1 MGATRRTSNVGAP
14 ADDARGGGRA
24 VERNDRANVAAT
36 TTDERRESV
45 HPDDGDDLGRSSAD
59 ANAAGVSETH
69 RGRGVVYAELRRVSK
84 DAPTTKTLPDKIDLP
99 SPERV
104 GDVLTLGRQRVNDVQ
119 LDCPRVPSLLS
130 RKHAEITVDANG
142 THFVTDK
149 DTLNGTYLNGNLIP
163 RGPCPLKPG
172 DIIAFGGPANVL
184 RDNRTLRNSFRYEY
198 RRPLALEAWREACTA
213 RERESVGEDG
223 ARDAA
228 ATATATEPTPGVD
241 DEERRRP
248 TKRTSFRSGDAV
260 SGDAGGGG
268 ASVARA
274 GENAAATTRPHSQST
289 QPTQPTQSTQPTQPT
304 QSTQPTQPTQ
314 PTRAPVPEPEAVAK
328 EILVDDGIAPDG
340 YRSPGKACVKL
351 SKRDLVSMR
360 RAATKL
366 STRSPDFLRDALS
379 ETGVSLAESVVP
391 LNPEDGS
398 LMMDIIA
405 DASGSDRERLFANV
419 RDVVDAETSGS
430 QGINE
435 VSMTQA
441 PTQEYVAPSEL
452 TAATSAA
459 VARMVTQTCHE
470 ALELHTSASGLVSF
484 GLKLLNATSVWDSE
498 TYNHM
503 EKTAAAGGFK
513 RGDLVAESIAL
524 ALYPKEQM
532 GWERTKKE
540 DGDDT
545 PSDNRVFA
553 ASVGEIDGH
562 GSDIGAAGCEAI
574 AEAALTPRRSS
585 DGRWIFNECLRSLT
599 LGKNPRVGDAG
610 CSAIAKALAP
620 RPVRSSFMFNTTLTV
635 LDLSSCGIGSAGA
648 DALVDALKM
657 VPVEDDWI
665 FPSNIRALKLSG
677 NQIGAKGAKGI
688 ASLLGPKNNMKSG
701 SWSFNPSLALID
713 LSDNP
718 GLDDSVAEAF
728 VQALKPRKQKSQKRE
743 RGDAIAKPSFAINLT
758 LSKLRLCGHAFHD
771 GVKKITDSLDAKNN
785 GSDGAAKASTTV
797 VFEHQGSSSNA
808 ANVVV
813 DSEGDTYEIVFPV
826 VTGSAAERRD
836 LSLWHWRTW
845 ITPKNASKDDPTV
858 PSKGAP
864 AMMDVPGWV
873 KDMSE
878 DHHITGSTVPWSV
891 GFAFRNMLLHRFD
904 GGDFLLAEDPS
915 VVSAGLPQWLDDELR
930 CVICT
935 DMYVN
940 PHALNGCGHLFCHE
954 CVSTWLKKNNQCP
967 ICRHKLLVPTSKALT
982 PCHMTQGL
990 LDRYV
995 LPYLPAK
1002 DVAAL
1007 RDRARE
1013 LRDNAAERSAAEA
1026 RQANTS
1032 GGGRSNTANAAAAAA
1047 AATFATMITGGS
1059 GGGSIIRLGGA
1070 PPNFQAF
1077 QQMFN
1082 LHAQATAAARQ
1093 GRQSGGG
1100 ASANRRSSQPEDSSP
1115 IQLDISPMNEVSDT
1129 VQSVTGVLRNLME
1142 SRALFAR
1149 VMAAGA
1155 SMAENTPGDPTNASG
1170 APTRRVEWNAVSSS
1184 IDRETLCARCNV
1196 AIPPRFLRLRRTETQ
1211 IPRGGSPTMSRVFYH
1226 ANFDCIR
1233 GMHDEIR
1240 AADNID
1246 GLSEL
1251 SDQERRVITA
1261 LRSVIADPSAP
1272 LGGPTA
1278 S

>member
-69 RGRGVVYAELRRVSK
+69 RGRGVVYAELRRVSR

-104 GDVLTLGRQRVNDVQ
+104 GEVLTLGRQRVNDVQ

-130 RKHAEITVDANG
+130 RNHAEITVDANG

-184 RDNRTLRNSFRYEY
+184 RANQTLRNSFRYEY

-289 QPTQPTQSTQPTQPT
+289 QSTQPTQS
-304 QSTQPTQPTQ
+304 
-314 PTRAPVPEPEAVAK
+314 
-328 EILVDDGIAPDG
+328 
-340 YRSPGKACVKL
+340 
-351 SKRDLVSMR
+351 
-360 RAATKL
+360 
-366 STRSPDFLRDALS
+366 
-379 ETGVSLAESVVP
+379 
-391 LNPEDGS
+391 
-398 LMMDIIA
+398 
-405 DASGSDRERLFANV
+405 
-419 RDVVDAETSGS
+419 
-430 QGINE
+430 
-435 VSMTQA
+435 
-441 PTQEYVAPSEL
+441 
-452 TAATSAA
+452 
-459 VARMVTQTCHE
+459 
-470 ALELHTSASGLVSF
+470 
-484 GLKLLNATSVWDSE
+484 
-498 TYNHM
+498 
-503 EKTAAAGGFK
+503 
-513 RGDLVAESIAL
+513 
-524 ALYPKEQM
+524 
-532 GWERTKKE
+532 
-540 DGDDT
+540 
-545 PSDNRVFA
+545 
-553 ASVGEIDGH
+553 
-562 GSDIGAAGCEAI
+562 
-574 AEAALTPRRSS
+574 
-585 DGRWIFNECLRSLT
+585 
-599 LGKNPRVGDAG
+599 
-610 CSAIAKALAP
+610 
-620 RPVRSSFMFNTTLTV
+620 
-635 LDLSSCGIGSAGA
+635 
-648 DALVDALKM
+648 
-657 VPVEDDWI
+657 
-665 FPSNIRALKLSG
+665 
-677 NQIGAKGAKGI
+677 
-688 ASLLGPKNNMKSG
+688 
-701 SWSFNPSLALID
+701 
-713 LSDNP
+713 
-718 GLDDSVAEAF
+718 
-728 VQALKPRKQKSQKRE
+728 
-743 RGDAIAKPSFAINLT
+743 
-758 LSKLRLCGHAFHD
+758 
-771 GVKKITDSLDAKNN
+771 
-785 GSDGAAKASTTV
+785 
-797 VFEHQGSSSNA
+797 
-808 ANVVV
+808 
-813 DSEGDTYEIVFPV
+813 
-826 VTGSAAERRD
+826 
-836 LSLWHWRTW
+836 
-845 ITPKNASKDDPTV
+845 
-858 PSKGAP
+858 
-864 AMMDVPGWV
+864 
-873 KDMSE
+873 
-878 DHHITGSTVPWSV
+878 
-891 GFAFRNMLLHRFD
+891 
-904 GGDFLLAEDPS
+904 
-915 VVSAGLPQWLDDELR
+915 
-930 CVICT
+930 
-935 DMYVN
+935 
-940 PHALNGCGHLFCHE
+940 
-954 CVSTWLKKNNQCP
+954 
-967 ICRHKLLVPTSKALT
+967 
-982 PCHMTQGL
+982 
-990 LDRYV
+990 
-995 LPYLPAK
+995 
-1002 DVAAL
+1002 
-1007 RDRARE
+1007 
-1013 LRDNAAERSAAEA
+1013 
-1026 RQANTS
+1026 
-1032 GGGRSNTANAAAAAA
+1032 
-1047 AATFATMITGGS
+1047 
-1059 GGGSIIRLGGA
+1059 
-1070 PPNFQAF
+1070 
-1077 QQMFN
+1077 
-1082 LHAQATAAARQ
+1082 
-1093 GRQSGGG
+1093 
-1100 ASANRRSSQPEDSSP
+1100 NRRSSQPEDSSP

-1272 LGGPTA
+1272 LCGPTA